1 MGWLYPVFAGKDED
15 ETMSI
20 VFLPQIPLMRSH
32 STGEFVPKFDLTAAK
47 KYGTIQALVDSFEK
61 PQNREEVLDN
71 LHSGLSDF
79 SDGDYVLAAG
89 NPAILSWTVAVAAYY
104 NDGFVNM
111 LQWNSPKGEYDVVP
125 AQLW

>member
-1 MGWLYPVFAGKDED
+1 MG
-15 ETMSI
+15 I
-20 VFLPQIPLMRSH
+20 VYLPQIPLMRSH
-32 STGEFVPKFDLTAAK
+32 STGEWVQKFNLQSAE

-61 PQNREEVLDN
+61 PQNKEEVLDQ
-71 LHSGLSDF
+71 LHAGLSDY
-79 SDGDYVLAAG
+79 SDDDYVLAAG